1 MGLMGALRGST
12 SIVVHVLGSFPHLL
26 LPNPGLILAHDKQK
40 NNKSKKAGKY
50 CVHFNHANFINLFTT
65 LA

>member
-12 SIVVHVLGSFPHLL
+12 STVVHVLGSFPHLL
-26 LPNPGLILAHDKQK
+26 QPNPGLILGHDEQ
-40 NNKSKKAGKY
+40 NNKSRKTGKY

>member
-26 LPNPGLILAHDKQK
+26 QPNPGLILGHDEQN
-40 NNKSKKAGKY
+40 NNKSRKTGK
-50 CVHFNHANFINLFTT
+50 
-65 LA
+65 